1 MSNVD
6 IDQQTFKN
14 LIILSLVKTVL
25 GAELHAKII
34 ILCLIIEQLNTIPG
48 SIGPE
53 KSIPTNKFFLIGLW
67 SHFLE
72 FKPKSKAYYINMI
85 KNVIWLA
92 KLNSSSKSDLEK
104 YVSKVSHYNSR
115 VPL

>member
-1 MSNVD
+1 VHA
-6 IDQQTFKN
+6 KN
-14 LIILSLVKTVL
+14 LTLKFNRILGQIFFWKWNFQFKRVL

-53 KSIPTNKFFLIGLW
+53 KSIPTNKIFLIGLW

-104 YVSKVSHYNSR
+104 YVSKV
-115 VPL
+115 